1 MAGKV
6 VRRLS
11 SEDAAYLA
19 GLIDGEGTITLS
31 RRHANE
37 RRQLVVSISSTEPA
51 LVQWALDVSGVGKV
65 TGKKTTSPKHAP
77 GLTYSV
83 SNRQALDL
91 LRQLSPYLRSYKRQR
106 AKLAIVHYL
115 ALTPRNG
122 KYSRQM
128 TAAREQ
134 FERDFL
140 AVLAETERIAGERG
154 PAALVAER
162 DLALRRRED
171 RR

>member
-1 MAGKV
+1 MAVKR

-11 SEDAAYLA
+11 NEDAAYLA

-31 RRHANE
+31 HRHANE
-37 RRQLVVSISSTEPA
+37 RRHLVVSISSTERS
-51 LVQWALDVSGVGKV
+51 LVQWALEASGVGKV
-65 TGKKTTSPKHAP
+65 TGKRTTSPKHAP

-91 LRQLSPYLRSYKRQR
+91 LHQLLPYLRSYKRQR
-106 AKLAIVHYL
+106 AELAMEHYR

-122 KYSRQM
+122 KYTPAM
-128 TAAREQ
+128 AAAREE

-140 AVLAETERIAGERG
+140 GIVARTERVARDGG
-154 PAALVAER
+154 PAVLVAER
-162 DLALRRRED
+162 VRAPRRRQD
-171 RR
+171 RY